1 MQYNFRKEIEE
12 EEEEKETRDKDYY
25 ISQENAF
32 IKYVTQ
38 LDAIPNII
46 DNTFLKKYR
55 RRVLFSGK
63 FKGLAFINNPR
74 TIKLNSLMRINMS
87 LEEDSGLEELADE
100 TVFDNIDVMQITRGT
115 NGNLQYSLITQ
126 KKEFKDLSPQNKRK
140 SFFSGFLKRKD
151 ENDEEGD
158 RIENPY

>member
-1 MQYNFRKEIEE
+1 MQYNFKRRIEE
-12 EEEEKETRDKDYY
+12 EEEEEESKDKDYY

-46 DNTFLKKYR
+46 DNAFLRKYR
-55 RRVLFSGK
+55 RRVMFSGK
-63 FKGLAFINNPR
+63 FKGLAFINNPK

-126 KKEFKDLSPQNKRK
+126 KKEFRDTSPRNKKK
-140 SFFSGFLKRKD
+140 SIFSGFLKRN
-151 ENDEEGD
+151 EEETEEGE